1 MGVGV
6 KWSKMSYLSINSG
19 FSMIQSLLT
28 FLFAF
33 ISSLLLGKLFIA
45 LAPFF
50 ASQVRKWTPASHQKK
65 NNTPTMGGI
74 FILASV
80 LLTSLIF
87 NLISSVKI
95 LIFLLCL
102 GLFGFIGL
110 LDDWGKITH
119 HTGISARKKF
129 LLQWLCAALIS
140 TLMVFWAKIST
151 VISFPLAG
159 ISFDAGLLY
168 IPWAMFI
175 IVACS
180 NAVNLTDGLDGL
192 AGFTLLPN
200 VLLWA
205 GIAYC
210 MSEPS
215 VVGVSFALGGSLLGF
230 LAYNY
235 HPARVFMGDIGALSL
250 GAGYALLALMLKQ
263 ELLIPLAG
271 IVFVWEE
278 VSVMLQVFSFKIYKK
293 RIFKIAPFHHHLEMC
308 GWSEWAIVSLFSLI
322 SIVACAGAFFIFYQS
337 WLLGK

>member
-1 MGVGV
+1 
-6 KWSKMSYLSINSG
+6 
-19 FSMIQSLLT
+19 
-28 FLFAF
+28 
-33 ISSLLLGKLFIA
+33 
-45 LAPFF
+45 
-50 ASQVRKWTPASHQKK
+50 
-65 NNTPTMGGI
+65 MGGI

-110 LDDWGKITH
+110 LDDWGKIAH
-119 HTGISARKKF
+119 HTGISA
-129 LLQWLCAALIS
+129 
-140 TLMVFWAKIST
+140 
-151 VISFPLAG
+151 
-159 ISFDAGLLY
+159 LY

-215 VVGVSFALGGSLLGF
+215 VVAVSCALGGSLLGF

-322 SIVACAGAFFIFYQS
+322 SIVACAVAFFIFYQS